1 MQSRMNFDMPTR
13 KTRKM
18 IAVEVDRNLI
28 LEEYL
33 PKRITDQG
41 LTATAK
47 ELGIT
52 NSTLGIWL
60 LKMGIR
66 TQRIALAPGDSL
78 EIRRA

>member
-1 MQSRMNFDMPTR
+1 MQSRMNFDIHTR